1 MQQFNEVSLIME
13 ENMIVIRAHKMFCFS
28 FDLPKDVDKN
38 LKLEIE
44 FIIKN
49 NEYIAEIIIKDE
61 IEQLLSK

>member
-13 ENMIVIRAHKMFCFS
+13 ENMIVIRAHKTFCFS

-49 NEYIAEIIIKDE
+49 NESIAEIIIKDE

>member
-1 MQQFNEVSLIME
+1 
-13 ENMIVIRAHKMFCFS
+13 MIVIRAHKTFCFS
-28 FDLPKDVDKN
+28 SDLPKDADKN

-49 NEYIAEIIIKDE
+49 NESLAKIIIKDE